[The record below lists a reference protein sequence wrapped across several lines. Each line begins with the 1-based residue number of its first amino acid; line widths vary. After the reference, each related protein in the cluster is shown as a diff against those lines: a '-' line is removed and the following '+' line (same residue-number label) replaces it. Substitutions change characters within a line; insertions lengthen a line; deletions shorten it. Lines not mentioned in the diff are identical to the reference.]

1 MERVVWADPYDR
13 NEWAVEVYREVGM
26 EVGMVLRELHVPDSG
41 WGNIVMSLHNA
52 APGELE
58 VPCTPLNIVAPSE
71 LDVPGTT
78 LSFGCF
84 LMFCTFKYPYHSFPR
99 PSSVNGA
106 FGRNLTWSRHVP
118 EFDDV
123 ELFDKMYQIYLG
135 QVLMN
140 CSRDDFQYVMLSM
153 GSRVIFTI

>member
-1 MERVVWADPYDR
+1 MLCPYAAFIAAMESVVSADACDLNVIPRYI
-13 NEWAVEVYREVGM
+13 EAH
-26 EVGMVLRELHVPDSG
+26 RELDVPDSG
-41 WGNIVMSLHNA
+41 WGYIVMSLHNA

-84 LMFCTFKYPYHSFPR
+84 LMFCPFKYPYHSFPR

-106 FGRNLTWSRHVP
+106 FGRSLTWSRHVP
-118 EFDDV
+118 ELDDV
-123 ELFDKMYQIYLG
+123 ELFDKMYQVYLR

-140 CSRDDFQYVMLSM
+140 CSRDDC
-153 GSRVIFTI
+153 